1 MLEKSFGLFFFLKAP
16 KNQKSDERYIYLRL
30 TVDGISNELSTKR
43 MWNISRWDQATGRAK
58 STKEDALKLNAY
70 LDVFRANVY
79 GIKSQLMLAG
89 KEITAE
95 VLKKHL
101 TGKGEEKR
109 WLLEIFQKHNDEI
122 KALIGKDYANRT
134 HQRYR
139 TTYDHT
145 KAFIMWKY
153 QKEDLELKELDYE
166 FVKDFSVWLKTI
178 KSCNHNSSMKYITTL
193 KTVLLECKRKKWLKE
208 DPFSEFKTS
217 LDEVEIIPLD
227 EAELAAIERKVFDI
241 ERLELV
247 KDIFLFSCYTSLA
260 YTDVA
265 NLKRSQI
272 TLVNGEKWINT
283 RRQKT
288 GTPQRIPLLDLP
300 LQIMEKYKD
309 HQRCLNDAMVPI
321 LTNQKMNAYLK
332 EIADTCGIKKRLT
345 FHIARHTFATTV
357 ALANGVPIETV
368 SSILGHK
375 KLAQTQHYAKI
386 VDLKKMEDMKAL
398 KQKLSA
404 KNKLNGLE

>member
-43 MWNISRWDQATGRAK
+43 MWDVSRWDQATGRAK
-58 STKEDALKLNAY
+58 GTKEDALKLNAY

-79 GIKSQLMLAG
+79 SIKSQLMLAG

-95 VLKKHL
+95 LLKKHL

-178 KSCNHNSSMKYITTL
+178 KNCNHNSSMKYITTL
-193 KTVLLECKRKKWLKE
+193 KTVLLECKRKKWLSE
-208 DPFSEFKTS
+208 NPFSGFKTS

-227 EAELAAIERKVFDI
+227 EVELAAIEKKVFGI

-260 YTDVA
+260 YVDVA
-265 NLKRSQI
+265 NLKRSQV
-272 TLVNGEKWINT
+272 TFVNGDKWINT
-283 RRQKT
+283 KRQKT
-288 GTPQRIPLLDLP
+288 GTPQRIPLLDQP

-309 HQRCLNDAMVPI
+309 HSRCLNGAMLPI

-332 EIADTCGIKKRLT
+332 EIADTCGINKRLT

-386 VDLKKMEDMKAL
+386 VDLKKMEDMNAL

-404 KNKLNGLE
+404 KKLNSNE